1 VEWTGQSISSSPAR
15 SPHIIGDRRAAVQI
29 QISSRD
35 SSLFRLHDRACDVT
49 VLLHQSLTVLPKLW
63 ALVFIGNIAAQREGI
78 LQGSWF
84 RSPR

>member
-1 VEWTGQSISSSPAR
+1 
-15 SPHIIGDRRAAVQI
+15 
-29 QISSRD
+29 
-35 SSLFRLHDRACDVT
+35 
-49 VLLHQSLTVLPKLW
+49 LTVLPKLW